1 MIRLALALLLAASA
15 ALTPLA
21 VAQATPAVPALS
33 PVTTAD
39 EDAAPVRIVLETLSP
54 AIPGERSTLRIRGRV
69 VNASDTVIE
78 DISVQLR
85 RSSLPLPTRADIDTA
100 ADAATEAEGREP
112 TDVPLPG
119 TVIEVTDRLPAGEFA
134 SFSMRVPVSSLGFTE
149 PGAYAF
155 ALEAKGREPG
165 VDEFEVRQGMLRT
178 FLPWF
183 PRGAAVEPV
192 SLAWLWPLAGWPAQ
206 SVSGVLLDNQTPE
219 ELQPDGRL
227 GELVTIGQRH
237 QATVSW
243 IADPSLL
250 QTIQGMAQGY
260 RVVQD
265 RTIVV
270 GTEDAAAATWL
281 EQVARATRV
290 TGVQTLPYADVDA
303 SSLTQAGM
311 STDVVRAVTQG
322 PRVASTALGDQTDG
336 QVYWAPFG
344 RMDQPALD
352 VLASAGVT
360 TVVLS
365 GDAMPATD
373 GQAVL
378 DGQAIAALPTDAGA
392 IRAVLTDPG
401 LTRLLAAPPRTASE
415 VITTRQR
422 FLAET
427 ASVAL
432 TLQEAGAPDRTLV
445 AAPPTPRW
453 TAASTLLT
461 PLLRATRSAPWL
473 QPVTLSELLTEP
485 TPTTSRRRGGYGEKA
500 RADELTRRYVA
511 AIARANEDLSTFTSI
526 IDNPTGVTE
535 PFSEALLRA
544 SSSAWRSQPATGT
557 ELLESIQVDLD
568 AQTAKVRVLSEGAVT
583 LSGDSGKVPVTIAN
597 DLDRSVTVGVVL
609 QGRPSL
615 RLDSRPIEGVQI
627 EAGKMASVDLSARVV
642 GGDPLAVDVQL
653 LGPDGEEYGSPA
665 EITVSSTA
673 YARAAA
679 WVVALAFVAIVVFV
693 IVGIVRRI
701 HKARMASSRTAA
713 GT

>member
-1 MIRLALALLLAASA
+1 MIRTTLALLLATSA
-15 ALTPLA
+15 ALTPL
-21 VAQATPAVPALS
+21 VAAQ
-33 PVTTAD
+33 
-39 EDAAPVRIVLETLSP
+39 AAPVVDAGVPAAAAQEGASVQIVLEAFSP
-54 AIPGERSTLRIRGRV
+54 AIPGEKSTLRIRGRV
-69 VNASDTVIE
+69 VNASDTTIE
-78 DISVQLR
+78 DLRVQLR
-85 RSSLPLPTRADIDTA
+85 RSALPLPTRADIPIALD
-100 ADAATEAEGREP
+100 ADGREP
-112 TDVPLPG
+112 TDVELPG
-119 TVIEVTDRLPAGEFA
+119 TVIDVAERLPPGELATFTLRA
-134 SFSMRVPVSSLGFTE
+134 PVASLGFTE
-149 PGAYAF
+149 AGAYAL
-155 ALEAKGREPG
+155 AIEAQGRATG
-165 VDEFEVRQGMLRT
+165 VDEFEVRQGILRT

-183 PRGAAVEPV
+183 PRDAEVEPV

-219 ELQPDGRL
+219 ELRPGGRL
-227 GELVTIGQRH
+227 AELVTIGQRH

-250 QTIQGMAQGY
+250 QTVSRMTQGY
-260 RVVQD
+260 QVVQD
-265 RTIVV
+265 GSIVI
-270 GTEDAAAATWL
+270 GTDDTLAAAWL
-281 EQVARATRV
+281 DQTARATRV
-290 TGVQTLPYADVDA
+290 AGVQTLPYADVDA
-303 SSLTQAGM
+303 SSLTGAGM

-322 PRVASTALGDQTDG
+322 PRVASNALGDQTDG

-373 GQAVL
+373 GLAIL
-378 DGQAIAALPTDAGA
+378 DGQAVAALPTDAGA

-401 LTRLLAAPPRTASE
+401 LSRLLGSAPRTTSE
-415 VITTRQR
+415 VITTRQH

-427 ASVAL
+427 ATVAL
-432 TLQEAGAPDRTLV
+432 ALQQADAPDRTLV

-453 TAASTLLT
+453 TASSALLT
-461 PLLRATRSAPWL
+461 PLLRATRTAPWL
-473 QPVTLSELLTEP
+473 EPVTLNELLTEQ

-500 RADELTRRYVA
+500 RADELSRRYVA
-511 AIARANEDLSTFTSI
+511 AIARTNEDLATFTSI

-544 SSSAWRSQPATGT
+544 SSSAWRSEPARGM

-568 AQTAKVRVLSEGAVT
+568 EQTAKVRVLSEGTVT

-597 DLDRSVTVGVVL
+597 DLDRSVTVGVAL

-615 RLDSRPIEGVQI
+615 RLDSRPLEGVRI
-627 EAGKMASVDLSARVV
+627 EAGKMASIDLSARVV
-642 GGDPLAVDVQL
+642 GGDPLAVEVQL

-665 EITVSSTA
+665 EITVTSTA

-679 WVVALAFVAIVVFV
+679 WVVAVAFLAIVVFV

-701 HKARMASSRTAA
+701 HKARLESSRKGVGA
-713 GT
+713 

>member
-1 MIRLALALLLAASA
+1 MIRTTLALLLAASA

-21 VAQATPAVPALS
+21 AAQATPTVDTLSRAPAE
-33 PVTTAD
+33 D
-39 EDAAPVRIVLETLSP
+39 EDVAPLQVVLENLSP

-69 VNASDTVIE
+69 VNASGTAME
-78 DISVQLR
+78 DVSVQLR
-85 RSSLPLPTRADIDTA
+85 RSSLPLPDRASVGSA
-100 ADAATEAEGREP
+100 AEAPVEVDGREP

-119 TVIEVTDRLPAGEFA
+119 TVIEVSDLLPAGEFA
-134 SFSMRVPVSSLGFTE
+134 SFTLRVPVSSLGFTE
-149 PGAYAF
+149 AGSYAL
-155 ALEAKGREPG
+155 AIEAQGRRPG
-165 VDEFEVRQGMLRT
+165 VDEFEARQGMLRT

-183 PRGAAVEPV
+183 PRGTTVEPV

-206 SVSGVLLDNQTPE
+206 SVSGVLLDDQIPQ
-219 ELQPDGRL
+219 ELQPAGRL
-227 GELVTIGQRH
+227 GTLVAVGQRH

-250 QTIQGMAQGY
+250 QTVQEMTQGY
-260 RVVQD
+260 QVVED
-265 RTIVV
+265 DSVV
-270 GTEDAAAATWL
+270 IGTEDAAASTWL

-303 SSLTQAGM
+303 SSLTRAGM
-311 STDVVRAVTQG
+311 STDVVRAVTQA
-322 PRVASTALGDQTDG
+322 PSVAARALGDQTDG

-344 RMDQPALD
+344 RLDQPALD

-378 DGQAIAALPTDAGA
+378 DGQAVAALPTDAGA

-401 LTRLLAAPPRTASE
+401 LTRLLAAAPRTASE

-427 ASVAL
+427 SAVAL
-432 TLQEAGAPDRTLV
+432 SLQEAGAADRTLV

-453 TAASTLLT
+453 TAASPLLT
-461 PLLRATRSAPWL
+461 PLLRATRTAPWL
-473 QPVTLSELLTEP
+473 EPVTMSELLDEP
-485 TPTTSRRRGGYGEKA
+485 APTTSRRRGGYGEKA

-511 AIARANEDLSTFTSI
+511 AIARTNEDLSTFTSI

-557 ELLESIQVDLD
+557 ALLESIQADLD
-568 AQTAKVRVLSEGAVT
+568 AQTAKVRVLSEGKVT

-615 RLDSRPIEGVQI
+615 RLDSRPIEGVRI

-642 GGDPLAVDVQL
+642 GGDPLTVDVQL
-653 LGPDGEEYGSPA
+653 LGPDGQEYGSPA

-679 WVVALAFVAIVVFV
+679 WVVAVAFLAIVVFV

-701 HKARMASSRTAA
+701 HKARMTSSRNAA
-713 GT
+713 GA